1 MAKRMQVKYRGAGQ
15 YSALEVL
22 AIGTEFKAVEF
33 KLTSNLDMKC
43 VYIRGSSLAKATGN
57 KAAFPHKQYVF
68 ALGFDNSDFEDITN
82 AI

>member
-15 YSALEVL
+15 YSALECL

-33 KLTSNLDMKC
+33 KLDSNPDMKC
-43 VYIRGSSLAKATGN
+43 CYIRGSSLAKATGD
-57 KAAFPHKQYVF
+57 KEAFKQKQYVF

-82 AI
+82 EV